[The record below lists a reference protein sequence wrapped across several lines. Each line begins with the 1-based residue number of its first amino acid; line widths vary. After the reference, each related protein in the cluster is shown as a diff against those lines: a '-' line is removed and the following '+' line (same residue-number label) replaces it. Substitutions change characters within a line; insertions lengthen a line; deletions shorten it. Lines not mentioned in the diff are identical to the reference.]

1 VLEHLGETTQ
11 SYLGIIKE
19 LYRVCTPN
27 AVVRIAVPHPRHDDF
42 INDPTHVRAVTP
54 DSLALFSKKWNRIW
68 IDNGAANT
76 PLGTYLDVD
85 LEITKLENVLDEP
98 WASRRQTNQISD
110 ADLLLASRQFNNVI
124 KEMRIEV
131 KVIKMTGP

>member
-1 VLEHLGETTQ
+1 
-11 SYLGIIKE
+11 
-19 LYRVCTPN
+19 
-27 AVVRIAVPHPRHDDF
+27 
-42 INDPTHVRAVTP
+42 
-54 DSLALFSKKWNRIW
+54 LA
-68 IDNGAANT
+68 
-76 PLGTYLDVD
+76 
-85 LEITKLENVLDEP
+85 NVLDEP